1 MKLRFKILYI
11 ILFTIIVLGTYEL
24 YHIVNKPLPT
34 EENQPII
41 VKNIPKEPNWTND
54 VYIVNILYQSYGLGK
69 YDMPQC
75 QSRFQLE
82 ENINKDLQGKGANY
96 RAEKLCLTTDTL
108 IKFFKD
114 TGTPVVVWITENF
127 DSPHWENGT
136 IKNYD
141 CGLIYK
147 IDSEYIYIYTGSSGN
162 CKIDINSFSIIYE
175 SCGIDS
181 TILKK
186 I

>member
-11 ILFTIIVLGTYEL
+11 VLFIGVILSAYGL
-24 YHIVNKPLPT
+24 YNIVNRPSPT
-34 EENQPII
+34 KENQPII
-41 VKNIPKEPNWTND
+41 VKNIPRESNWTND

-96 RAEKLCLTTDTL
+96 RAEKLCLTTDAL

>member
-1 MKLRFKILYI
+1 MKLRFKILC
-11 ILFTIIVLGTYEL
+11 ILLSTVVTLGTYGL
-24 YHIVNKPLPT
+24 YNIVNKPAAT
-34 EENQPII
+34 CESQQVVI
-41 VKNIPKEPNWTND
+41 KNIPKELNWTND
-54 VYIVNILYQSYGLGK
+54 IYIINILYQSYDFGE
-69 YDMPQC
+69 YNMPQC
-75 QSRFQLE
+75 QDRFQLE
-82 ENINKDLQGKGANY
+82 ANINKDLQRKGINY
-96 RAEKLCLTTDTL
+96 RAEKLCLKTDAL
-108 IKFFKD
+108 IQFFKD
-114 TGTPVVVWITENF
+114 TNIPIIVWITENF
-127 DSPHWENGT
+127 NSPVWSNGT

-147 IDSEYIYIYTGSSGN
+147 IDSEYIYMYTGTSGN